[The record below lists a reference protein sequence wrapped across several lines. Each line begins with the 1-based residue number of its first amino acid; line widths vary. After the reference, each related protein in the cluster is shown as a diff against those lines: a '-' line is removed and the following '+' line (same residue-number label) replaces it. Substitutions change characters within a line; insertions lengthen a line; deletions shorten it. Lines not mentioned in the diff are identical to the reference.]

1 MLSLQLG
8 RNGRWRCRAT
18 PVFASPRHNRARFG
32 ETVQKAYL
40 CTSRKRKSA
49 GFSSF
54 CVFGANY
61 PIWAEK
67 LSYRIVKIISKLV
80 KICSFI
86 ISPKC
91 FIVKF
96 FIKII
101 RILSEQISIVL
112 IIPKLLRRAALTI
125 AIAPFTPCAERR
137 AALTSFAFLAGAC
150 LRILYHGLRLT
161 SIYHPL
167 LPAINY
173 FCPNSPKR
181 CLSVPKICMIG
192 ETACPFV

>member
-1 MLSLQLG
+1 MRQGRIVYGAVPLPYALPVRGTTGRVFAERGENPIFALAKRGRVRAFPLFAFLG
-8 RNGRWRCRAT
+8 RTILYGR
-18 PVFASPRHNRARFG
+18 
-32 ETVQKAYL
+32 
-40 CTSRKRKSA
+40 
-49 GFSSF
+49 
-54 CVFGANY
+54 
-61 PIWAEK
+61 EK

-86 ISPKC
+86 IFPKC

-125 AIAPFTPCAERR
+125 ASAPFTPCAERR

-150 LRILYHGLRLT
+150 LRIPYQGLRLT

-192 ETACPFV
+192 EAACPFV